1 MSKHY
6 FYIDDDPESQKKVE
20 GLKNEDLSVDAMQHE
35 DSWELQLEFLK
46 KFENQYDGLILDL
59 KLDDLPNNNNIR
71 ANFRGTSLAQEIRT
85 RQKEGV
91 LKSFPIILFSAN
103 DKTKQALEKSGT
115 DLFDI
120 LIDKSKLDD
129 IAFPIYTRQLIDLS
143 NGYQKLCNS
152 TFTTAN
158 IFQTNDTFLD
168 TRFLSEF
175 HELRKTPVHI
185 QSKFL
190 ITEFL
195 TRQGMLI
202 DEDVLAAR
210 LGINRKNS
218 ADWERLLEVLS
229 DTKYNGVFSNGWS
242 RWWMHLVESWWNEK
256 IKSDLFLRSTP
267 AKERVEVIKRTIGL
281 KHLVAVEKISKAD
294 SDEFWTICKGF
305 NRPLDPV
312 DGLLIQGQDNLYSW
326 QEPEYVSVEAA
337 LWRTNIDNWISV
349 ADVEKERYEELKVL
363 YSRKKQ

>member
-1 MSKHY
+1 MAIHY

-20 GLKNEDLSVDAMQHE
+20 GFKNGELSIEAMQHK
-35 DSWELQLEFLK
+35 DSWELQLDFLK
-46 KFENQYDGLILDL
+46 EFENEYDGLILDL
-59 KLDDLPNNNNIR
+59 KLDDLPNNNDIR
-71 ANFRGTSLAQEIRT
+71 AKFRGTSLAQEVRT
-85 RQKEGV
+85 RQKEGI

-103 DKTKQALEKSGT
+103 DKTQQALEKSGT

-120 LIDKSKLDD
+120 LIDKSKLND

-143 NGYQKLCNS
+143 KGYKYLCDS
-152 TFTTAN
+152 SLTISN
-158 IFQTNDTFLD
+158 IFQTDDTFLD
-168 TRFLSEF
+168 TRFVCEF
-175 HELRKTPVHI
+175 YESRKTPVHI

-195 TRQGMLI
+195 TRQGVLI

-210 LGINRKNS
+210 LGINKEIS
-218 ADWERLLEVLS
+218 ADWNTLLKVLS

-242 RWWMHLVESWWNEK
+242 RWWMHLVEFWWNEI
-256 IKSDLFLRSTP
+256 IKSNTYLRSTP
-267 AKERVEVIKRTIGL
+267 AKERGELIKHATEVSNLG
-281 KHLVAVEKISKAD
+281 AAEKINKAD
-294 SDEFWTICKGF
+294 SEEFWTICKGC

-363 YSRKKQ
+363 YSRKKH

>member
-1 MSKHY
+1 MAIHY
-6 FYIDDDPESQKKVE
+6 YYIDDDPESQKKVE
-20 GLKNEDLSVDAMQHE
+20 GFKNEELSIDAMQHK

-46 KFENQYDGLILDL
+46 EYEDKYDGLILDL

-71 ANFRGTSLAQEIRT
+71 AKFRGTSIAQEIRT
-85 RQKEGV
+85 RQKKGI

-120 LIDKSKLDD
+120 IIDKSKLDE

-143 NGYQKLCNS
+143 KGYKYLCDS
-152 TFTTAN
+152 SLTTAK
-158 IFQTNDTFLD
+158 IFQIDDSFID

-175 HELRKTPVHI
+175 YELRKAPVHI
-185 QSKFL
+185 QTKFL

-195 TRQGMLI
+195 TRQGLLI

-210 LGINRKNS
+210 LGINKATS
-218 ADWERLLEVLS
+218 TDWNKLLKVLS
-229 DTKYNGVFSNGWS
+229 KNKYNGVFNNGWP
-242 RWWMHLVESWWNEK
+242 RWWINLVEKWWNEN
-256 IKSDLFLRSTP
+256 IKSESILRSTP
-267 AKERVEVIKRTIGL
+267 AKERVEIIKRATGL
-281 KHLVAVEKISKAD
+281 EHLIAAEKISKAD
-294 SDEFWTICKGF
+294 SDEFWTLCKGYHL
-305 NRPLDPV
+305 PLDPV
-312 DGLLIQGQDNLYSW
+312 DGLIVQGQDNLYPW

-337 LWRTNIDNWISV
+337 LWRTNIDDWISV
-349 ADVEKERYEELKVL
+349 ADVEKERYEELKIL